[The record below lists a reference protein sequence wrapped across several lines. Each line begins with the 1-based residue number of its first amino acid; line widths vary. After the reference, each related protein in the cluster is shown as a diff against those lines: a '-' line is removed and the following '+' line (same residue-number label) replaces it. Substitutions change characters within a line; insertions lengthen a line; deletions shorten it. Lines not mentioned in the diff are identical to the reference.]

1 MQERYYLYSFLFIL
15 LIASGA
21 FFCKKSSGLDDV
33 GIGGDFVLTEAGGK
47 DWKFSENAK
56 DINLVFFGYTACPDF
71 CPMTLSK
78 LKRVNQ
84 LLGKDSERVQ
94 IVFISVD
101 SLRDKP
107 ENLKEYVNFYVPN
120 GVGLVGSK
128 SSIDEIAKLYGASY
142 SQNGEFIDHSTYTYL
157 LDKDLKTRY
166 LFRHAD
172 TEAKLVEIIKLLL

>member
-1 MQERYYLYSFLFIL
+1 MIL
-15 LIASGA
+15 
-21 FFCKKSSGLDDV
+21 CKKSSGLDDV
-33 GIGGDFVLTEAGGK
+33 GVGGDFVLTNAGGR

-56 DINLVFFGYTACPDF
+56 DINLVFFGYTACPDY

-78 LKRVNQ
+78 LKKVNQ

-101 SLRDKP
+101 GVRDKP
-107 ENLKEYVNFYVPN
+107 ENLKRYVDYYVTN

-128 SSIDEIAKLYGASY
+128 PSIDEVAKLYGASY
-142 SQNGEFIDHSTYTYL
+142 SPNGEFIDHSTYTYL

-172 TEAKLVEIIKLLL
+172 TAEKLVEIIRLLL